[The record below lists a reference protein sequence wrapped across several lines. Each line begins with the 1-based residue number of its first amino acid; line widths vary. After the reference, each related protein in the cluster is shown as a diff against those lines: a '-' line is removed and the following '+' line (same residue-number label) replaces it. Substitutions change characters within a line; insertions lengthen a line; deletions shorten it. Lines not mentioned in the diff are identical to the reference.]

1 MPTNVAIEL
10 SIGIPSAV
18 VLYSVLGYGGAF
30 SGGTKC
36 NPKPTIDLDKA
47 GAASMTV
54 PTLAWATTKRY
65 DEGDAVVVA
74 GKPDWFRSLRSG
86 AAELESKQLAR
97 APDNL
102 DVQFSQVTGASHAVK
117 FTVAGPN
124 PLLSLAPAIDAEI
137 VVGLRKVGT
146 VIEYI
151 VEGKHDGFPNYTLLI
166 NGKTV
171 YSWDCVA
178 NAEDPSALGPPMDQT
193 VSTGW
198 KQL

>member
-1 MPTNVAIEL
+1 MPINVAIEL

-65 DEGDAVVVA
+65 NEGDAVVVA

-86 AAELESKQLAR
+86 ATELESKQLAR

-102 DVQFSQVTGASHAVK
+102 DVQFSQVTGATHAVK

-137 VVGLRKVGT
+137 VVWLRKAGT
-146 VIEYI
+146 FS
-151 VEGKHDGFPNYTLLI
+151 KHRVQLVKARAGL
-166 NGKTV
+166 
-171 YSWDCVA
+171 
-178 NAEDPSALGPPMDQT
+178 
-193 VSTGW
+193 STGGVAHATQTATVGNPCSRLW
-198 KQL
+198 AFALSQRCDMLRSV